1 MDWMWLWFGIAIVLL
16 MIELST
22 VELVAIW
29 FALAGLILGVISAIF
44 PSLHIVWQTSIFVV
58 ISIALFVATRPFVK
72 RFMQKKAGS
81 ETNLELII
89 GKKALVTETIDN
101 ERELGTVKINGLI
114 WTARSCD
121 DSIIEQEELVFVQSI
136 QGNKLF
142 VKKIQ

>member
-101 ERELGTVKINGLI
+101 ERELGAVKINGLI

-121 DSIIEQEELVFVQSI
+121 DSIIDQEELVFVQSI

>member
-1 MDWMWLWFGIAIVLL
+1 MWLWFGIAIVLL